1 MVVYYLY
8 KVSEKLTDYRYPIK
22 EGDICMLYDG
32 DAVKTIYVDSET
44 ETDSIW
50 RDFKFIDSKSLKSYH
65 LPKTD
70 SVLCAPVGD
79 KHAIGDTALL
89 TQLIQECKGEWL
101 LDFLNETSAVL
112 SGFVDYWDLMVLR
125 RLTGDDDIEIA
136 YGDEEA
142 LSAFI
147 DEPDEDD
154 EDEELEDEYEE
165 EYTDVD
171 ILPKSYDIKWFCLSA
186 LSCIEGL
193 MDKRSYQILHDT
205 LQGDSRSDIAS
216 RFHLTQERI
225 RQIVVKATKQA
236 KELLIEQRQSLEEAK
251 AENAKL
257 RVQMNLL
264 REDMSKLKALLPH
277 EVSSNNDHVDDD
289 INADLTELL
298 ETPLTGI
305 KVSVRATNILS
316 TMGVTKFA
324 NIPQIDSSMTLLS
337 ARNIGRK
344 TVHEISQLLEDFHLT
359 FGLSLT
365 EVVVA
370 LNKNDWYA
378 AKRKWMGGESKK
390 IINDREIESSRNREE
405 NRIVKTEEATIVL
418 TREVIETA
426 RTPNGGFTKSQLAA
440 LGVDWPAPDNWI
452 QEKVGTMITPTQLED
467 FNRIEYVAKPLP
479 QSCQEKGQNSYKS
492 VASNSED
499 LRRMEAILQALTHF
513 YVPATPHDIARAVS
527 RSTWGDAIVREDTVD
542 SYLKRLP
549 EVEYV
554 KWGKYI
560 LKNRHK

>member
-1 MVVYYLY
+1 MVVYYLN
-8 KVSEKLTDYRYPIK
+8 KVSERLADYHYPIK

-44 ETDSIW
+44 EADSIW

-70 SVLCAPVGD
+70 SVLCAPIGD
-79 KHAIGDTALL
+79 KHAFGDTKLL

-142 LSAFI
+142 LSAYI
-147 DEPDEDD
+147 DAPDEDD
-154 EDEELEDEYEE
+154 EEELEDDDED

-171 ILPKSYDIKWFCLSA
+171 ILPKSYDIKWFCLSV
-186 LSCIEGL
+186 LSCIEGQ
-193 MDKRSYQILHDT
+193 MDKRSYQIFYDT
-205 LQGDSRSDIAS
+205 LNGEPRSEIAS

-225 RQIVVKATKQA
+225 RQIVVKAIKQA
-236 KELLIEQRQSLEEAK
+236 KELFIEQRKSLDEAK

-257 RVQMNLL
+257 RVQMNLM
-264 REDMSKLKALLPH
+264 REDMSKLKALIPQ
-277 EVSSNNDHVDDD
+277 EVSSNHAHVDDD

-298 ETPLTGI
+298 EKPLTGI
-305 KVSVRATNILS
+305 KVSVRATNILLS
-316 TMGVTKFA
+316 MGVTKFA
-324 NIPQIDSSMTLLS
+324 DIPQIDSSMTLLS
-337 ARNIGRK
+337 VRNSGRK

-370 LNKNDWYA
+370 LNENDWYA

-390 IINDREIESSRNREE
+390 SITDSETEGCGNRKE

-418 TREVIETA
+418 TREIVETG

-467 FNRIEYVAKPLP
+467 FNRIEYVAKSLP
-479 QSCQEKGQNSYKS
+479 QSYQEKSRNSYKS

-499 LRRMEAILQALTHF
+499 LRRMEAILQALSHF
-513 YVPATPHDIARAVS
+513 YAPATPRDIARTVS
-527 RSTWGDAIVREDTVD
+527 RSAWGDEIVREDTVD

-554 KWGKYI
+554 KWGRYI
-560 LKNRHK
+560 LKSRHK

>member
-1 MVVYYLY
+1 MVVYYLN
-8 KVSEKLTDYRYPIK
+8 KVSERVADYRYPIK

-44 ETDSIW
+44 EADSIW

-70 SVLCAPVGD
+70 SVLCAPIGD
-79 KHAIGDTALL
+79 KHVIGDTSLL

-125 RLTGDDDIEIA
+125 RLTGDDEIEIA
-136 YGDEEA
+136 YGDEAA
-142 LSAFI
+142 LSTFI
-147 DEPDEDD
+147 EKPDED
-154 EDEELEDEYEE
+154 EKEELEDNDGEDV
-165 EYTDVD
+165 YTDVD
-171 ILPKSYDIKWFCLSA
+171 ILPQSNDIKWFCLSA
-186 LSCIEGL
+186 LSCIEDQ
-193 MDKRSYQILHDT
+193 MDERSYQILHDT
-205 LQGDSRSDIAS
+205 LNGEPRSEIAS

-236 KELLIEQRQSLEEAK
+236 KQLLIEQHKSLEEAK

-257 RVQMNLL
+257 RVQMNLM
-264 REDMSKLKALLPH
+264 REDMSNMKALLPQ
-277 EVSSNNDHVDDD
+277 EVSSNQDYVDDD
-289 INADLTELL
+289 IKADLTELL

-305 KVSVRATNILS
+305 KVSVRATNILLS
-316 TMGVTKFA
+316 MGVTKFA
-324 NIPQIDSSMTLLS
+324 DIPQIDSSMTLLS
-337 ARNIGRK
+337 ARNSGRK
-344 TVHEISQLLEDFHLT
+344 TVFEISQLLEDFHLT

-365 EVVVA
+365 EVVVV
-370 LNKNDWYA
+370 LNENDWYA
-378 AKRKWMGGESKK
+378 AKRKWMGGESKES
-390 IINDREIESSRNREE
+390 INDSETEGCGNRKE
-405 NRIVKTEEATIVL
+405 NRNVKTEEATIVL
-418 TREVIETA
+418 TREIVETA

-452 QEKVGTMITPTQLED
+452 HEKVGTMITPTQLEK
-467 FNRIEYVAKPLP
+467 FNRIEYVAKSLP
-479 QSCQEKGQNSYKS
+479 KSFQKKSKNSYKS

-513 YVPATPHDIARAVS
+513 YVPATPHDIARTVS
-527 RSTWGDAIVREDTVD
+527 SSAWGDEIVREDTVD

-560 LKNRHK
+560 LKSRSK